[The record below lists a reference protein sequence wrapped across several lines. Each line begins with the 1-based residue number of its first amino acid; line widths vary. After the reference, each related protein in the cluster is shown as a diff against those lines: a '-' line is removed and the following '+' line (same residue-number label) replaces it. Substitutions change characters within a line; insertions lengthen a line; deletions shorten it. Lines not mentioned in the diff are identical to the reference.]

1 MNIPEIHIQALK
13 IILKELSDMDVP
25 WCITGSLGLAV
36 QGVDVSINDID
47 IQSTKR
53 GVYEIQTRLEE
64 FIIKSVTWKVSDKI
78 RSYFGRCQIEG
89 VIVELIGD
97 IQKRG
102 VHGTWI
108 EPPDLTS
115 LICTVEHGDLML
127 PVLDLEYEAQAY
139 EYLGRFEKSRKIKEA
154 MLKRLNLES

>member
-1 MNIPEIHIQALK
+1 MQ
-13 IILKELSDMDVP
+13 VP

-36 QGVDVSINDID
+36 HGVDVSVHDID
-47 IQSTKR
+47 IQSTKQ
-53 GVYEIQTRLEE
+53 GVYEIQARLEKFLIE
-64 FIIKSVTWKVSDKI
+64 SVNWKETDKI

-102 VHGTWI
+102 IHGAWV

-115 LICTVEHGDLML
+115 LICTVEYRDLIL

-154 MLKRLNLES
+154 ITKETETRKLKNRPNDS

>member
-1 MNIPEIHIQALK
+1 ME
-13 IILKELSDMDVP
+13 ELSDIEVP

-36 QGVDVSINDID
+36 QGVDVSIHDID

-53 GVYEIQTRLEE
+53 GIHEIQARLEKFLIE
-64 FIIKSVTWKVSDKI
+64 SVTWKETDKI
-78 RSYFGRCQIEG
+78 RSYFGRCQVEG
-89 VIVELIGD
+89 VMVDLIGD

-102 VHGTWI
+102 GNGTWV
-108 EPPDLTS
+108 EPPDLIS
-115 LICTVEHGDLML
+115 LIRTVEHGDLML

-154 MLKRLNLES
+154 ILKRPNLES